1 MSAFDQAV
9 FAKKP
14 KSFQL
19 HNRGP
24 QHQSVQICGSFDNWE
39 ERHSLHFDPI
49 TVQWYVT
56 LHLKIGEEYLY
67 KYIINENQWGDML
80 DVWHTGGVWA
90 DANQR
95 KLMPCWVMMLT
106 L

>member
-14 KSFQL
+14 KIFTMP
-19 HNRGP
+19 NRGP
-24 QHQSVQICGSFDNWE
+24 QHQNVQICGSFDNWE
-39 ERHSLHFDPI
+39 ERHNMHFDPI

-67 KYIINENQWGDML
+67 KYIINDN
-80 DVWHTGGVWA
+80 
-90 DANQR
+90 N
-95 KLMPCWVMMLT
+95 WVVNEEEPVRMDDQGNKNNFCGIFN
-106 L
+106 